1 MGPENSGEIIGNLG
15 DVFQCPPNFVGTFT
29 CREHTE
35 ACIYM
40 QKVAV
45 SAVCELRIHLKNT
58 KQLES
63 VQRTFYSLGRFL
75 LGHLHM
81 CHVWKVGR
89 NVDLLVIGLCSCAKE
104 HVQDH
109 GM

>member
-1 MGPENSGEIIGNLG
+1 MYYNVLQILLAP
-15 DVFQCPPNFVGTFT
+15 VT

-40 QKVAV
+40 QKVVV

-58 KQLES
+58 KQLER

-81 CHVWKVGR
+81 CHVWKGGR
-89 NVDLLVIGLCSCAKE
+89 NVYLLVIELCSCAKE
-104 HVQDH
+104 HLQDH
-109 GM
+109 EMQTNRQSISC

>member
-1 MGPENSGEIIGNLG
+1 MHSNVLQILLAP
-15 DVFQCPPNFVGTFT
+15 FT

-81 CHVWKVGR
+81 CHVWKVGGH
-89 NVDLLVIGLCSCAKE
+89 VDLLVIEFCKRTCSGPWN
-104 HVQDH
+104 VN
-109 GM
+109 